1 MVVLIDYGSEH
12 MPRIC
17 EVLEQLKVNCRVSAD
32 PQTILEGDGVILP
45 GGSVF
50 GEVMRELRRI
60 GLDDVIWEL
69 SLRGIPLL
77 GIGLGMQLL
86 FTESEEQ
93 GLHRGINLFPGTVR
107 RLTQGV
113 KVPHSGWREIRF
125 LEPHGLFSG
134 LTEGRVYFDH
144 SYHVEVA
151 NREEL
156 LATVHYGSELAA
168 IVGRGRVFGMQFHPE
183 QSGSLGR
190 KLLQNFTSICQKESV

>member
-1 MVVLIDYGSEH
+1 MVLIDYGSEH
-12 MPRIC
+12 MPRVC
-17 EVLEQLKVNCRVSAD
+17 QALEQLKVNYRVSAH
-32 PQTILEGDGVILP
+32 PQTILEGNGVILP
-45 GGSVF
+45 GGSAF
-50 GEVMRELRRI
+50 GEVMRELRRNR
-60 GLDDVIWEL
+60 LDEVIWEV
-69 SLRGIPLL
+69 SLHGTPLL

-93 GLHRGINLFPGTVR
+93 GLHRGINLLPGTVR
-107 RLTQGV
+107 RLTQEV
-113 KVPHSGWREIRF
+113 KVPHNGWREIRF

-156 LATVHYGSELAA
+156 LATVHYGGTLAA
-168 IVGRGRVFGMQFHPE
+168 IAGRGRVIGMQFHPE

-190 KLLQNFTSICQKESV
+190 KLLKNFTSICQKESV